1 MTRDRAAPAD
11 RKPSGE
17 DAVQARLAMAVRV
30 AEEAGQTALGFFA
43 RRDALTV
50 ERKSAAQDLVS
61 EADREVEDQIRQAL
75 SAAFPDD
82 GQLGE
87 ERGRS
92 AGRSGFTWV
101 IDPIDGTSPF
111 VFGQPN
117 WCVSIALLGPERI
130 ELGVIHAPVL
140 RETYVAARGR
150 GATLNGRALRVDAAW
165 TIASANVAFGADHK
179 ADPAASAAFVQGLYG
194 QGGVMFRIGSGALM
208 LAYVAAGRLAGYY
221 DPNIHVWD
229 CYAGIVIVEEAGGE
243 VDYRGCAEPAAPGPL
258 WAGPSGVV
266 ASMKALS
273 PAS

>member
-1 MTRDRAAPAD
+1 MARDRTDVAD
-11 RKPSGE
+11 GPLSGAG
-17 DAVQARLAMAVRV
+17 AVGARLAAAVRI
-30 AEEAGQTALGFFA
+30 AEEAGATALDFFA
-43 RRDALTV
+43 RRGALTV

-61 EADREVEDQIRQAL
+61 EADREVEDQIRRSLAE
-75 SAAFPDD
+75 AFPDD

-150 GATLNGRALRVDAAW
+150 GATLNGRPLAVDPAW
-165 TIASANVAFGADHK
+165 TFASANIAFGADHK
-179 ADPAASAAFVQGLYG
+179 ADPVASAAFVQGLYA

-221 DPNIHVWD
+221 DPSIHVWD
-229 CYAGIVIVEEAGGE
+229 CYAGIVLVEEAGGE
-243 VDYRGCAEPAAPGPL
+243 VDYRGCAQPASPGSL
-258 WAGPSGVV
+258 WAGPAAVV
-266 ASMKALS
+266 AGMKAIS
-273 PAS
+273 PAT